1 MTFHASFGDPGL
13 VAIGAPFHRAKV
25 STHTDGALDF
35 TVATPRG
42 GVWHGQSSEE
52 GDVLS
57 PSEEAWRGNLQFWLA
72 ILHTHPLAVSD

>member
-35 TVATPRG
+35 TVATPA
-42 GVWHGQSSEE
+42 EE
-52 GDVLS
+52 YGMVNHQKEICLVHQKRLG
-57 PSEEAWRGNLQFWLA
+57 EGIYNFG
-72 ILHTHPLAVSD
+72 